1 MLLSALS
8 YAGSGATIRALTDH
22 FSPYQLALIRAVLGT
37 LVLLPWL
44 LQHGVSALR
53 TERLG
58 LYAVRAVAV
67 YSGNLCWFYALAH
80 LHLADATALSFLA
93 PLFGVV
99 VVAFWLGESLGPMR
113 IAALLLGVVGA
124 LVIVRPG
131 FQPVGLAVLA
141 ALYVVVAYGTVT
153 ALIRGLALTENA
165 NAIVFYQFA
174 LHVPLAL
181 GPGIWHWQPI
191 GVGELPWV
199 LAFGVLSFLAQYFM
213 TRSLACAEAAVV
225 MPTYYLQL
233 PLVALLGFALF
244 EQVPDWWLLPGALLI
259 VGGSYVSVWSES
271 RAQRPV

>member
-99 VVAFWLGESLGPMR
+99 
-113 IAALLLGVVGA
+113 GA
-124 LVIVRPG
+124 LVSVRPG